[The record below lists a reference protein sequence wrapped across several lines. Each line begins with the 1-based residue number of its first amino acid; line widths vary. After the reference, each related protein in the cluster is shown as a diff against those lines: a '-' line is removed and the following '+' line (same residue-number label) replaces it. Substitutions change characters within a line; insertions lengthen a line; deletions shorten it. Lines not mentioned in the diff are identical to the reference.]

1 LTLWKKAE
9 EINMNIHTM
18 RLNLTKD
25 LDVRSV
31 PK

>member
-1 LTLWKKAE
+1 
-9 EINMNIHTM
+9 MNIHTM